1 MNQMDWTYGRTMSQ
15 AERGT
20 IVGQVMGLLAFSL
33 LFTAGGYV
41 IGKVLFPG
49 PLLFVGGIIGI
60 IGSLVTVLALSFA
73 RTKMSSGVALGLFYL
88 FSVFEGMALGLILEH
103 YLRNNMG
110 MVVVNAAATTAGL
123 VLVLSAYAWTT
134 KRDLSG
140 MGAYLMA
147 GLIAVIMA
155 GLLAVI
161 LAGLVMMV
169 LSLFGVPMGIFGFLL
184 SVATAVLFSG
194 FVMYDMQRLK
204 FAQSGLDDPI
214 MLAVGIYLSIFNL
227 FLAILRIFGFLSS
240 SDE

>member
-1 MNQMDWTYGRTMSQ
+1 MSFDRMNEMDWAYGRGMTQ
-15 AERGT
+15 AQRGT

-33 LFTAGGYV
+33 LFTAGGYLV
-41 IGKVLFPG
+41 GRALG
-49 PLLFVGGIIGI
+49 PLGMMIGI
-60 IGSLVTVLALSFA
+60 VGSLATVLALSFA
-73 RTKMSSGVALGLFYL
+73 RNKMSSGVALGVFYL
-88 FSVFEGMALGLILEH
+88 FSIFEGMTLGLIIDS
-103 YLRNNMG
+103 YLARGMG
-110 MVVVNAAATTAGL
+110 MVVVNAATTTAGL

-147 GLIAVIMA
+147 GL
-155 GLLAVI
+155 LAVL

-169 LSLFGVPMGIFGFLL
+169 LSLFGIYSSLFGFLL
-184 SVATAVLFSG
+184 SVVTAVLFSG

-204 FAQSGLDDPI
+204 NAQAGLDDPI

>member
-1 MNQMDWTYGRTMSQ
+1 MSFDRMEQMDWTYGRAMSQ
-15 AERGT
+15 ARRGT

-33 LFTAGGYV
+33 LFTAGGYLV
-41 IGKVLFPG
+41 GRMLG
-49 PLLFVGGIIGI
+49 PMGMIIGI
-60 IGSLVTVLALSFA
+60 VGALGTVLALSFA
-73 RTKMSSGVALGLFYL
+73 RSKMSSGVALAVFYL
-88 FSVFEGMALGLILEH
+88 FSVFEGMTLGLIIDS
-103 YLRNNMG
+103 YLARGMG
-110 MVVVNAAATTAGL
+110 MVVVNAASTTAGL

-140 MGAYLMA
+140 MGTYL
-147 GLIAVIMA
+147 MA
-155 GLLAVI
+155 GLLAVL

-184 SVATAVLFSG
+184 SVVTAVLFSG

-204 FAQSGLDDPI
+204 NAQEGLDDPI

>member
-1 MNQMDWTYGRTMSQ
+1 MSFDRMNQMDWTYGRTMSQ

-60 IGSLVTVLALSFA
+60 IGSFVTVLALSFA
-73 RTKMSSGVALGLFYL
+73 RTKMSSGLALGLFYL

-147 GLIAVIMA
+147 GL
-155 GLLAVI
+155 LAI
-161 LAGLVMMV
+161 LMAGLVMML
-169 LSLFGVPMGIFGFLL
+169 LSFFMPAGSLSFFGFLL

-204 FAQSGLDDPI
+204 NAQAGFDDPI
-214 MLAVGIYLSIFNL
+214 MLAIGIYLSIFNL
-227 FLAILRIFGFLSS
+227 FLAILRIFGYLNS
-240 SDE
+240 SDD

>member
-1 MNQMDWTYGRTMSQ
+1 MSFDRMDMAFDRAIGQTRRS
-15 AERGT
+15 T

-33 LFTAGGYV
+33 LFTAGGYLV
-41 IGKVLFPG
+41 GRALG
-49 PLLFVGGIIGI
+49 PLGMILGVV
-60 IGSLVTVLALSFA
+60 GSLVAVLALSFA
-73 RTKMSSGVALGLFYL
+73 RTKMSSGVALGVFYL
-88 FSVFEGMALGLILEH
+88 FSVFEGMALGLIIDS
-103 YLRNNMG
+103 YLARGMG
-110 MVVVNAAATTAGL
+110 MVVVNAATTTAAL

-147 GLIAVIMA
+147 GL
-155 GLLAVI
+155 LAVL
-161 LAGLVMMV
+161 LAGLVMIV

-184 SVATAVLFSG
+184 SVVTAVLFSG

-204 FAQSGLDDPI
+204 NAREGLDDPI

-240 SDE
+240 SDD

>member
-1 MNQMDWTYGRTMSQ
+1 MSFDRMDQMDWTHGRAVSQ
-15 AERGT
+15 AQRGT

-33 LFTAGGYV
+33 LFTAGGYLV
-41 IGKVLFPG
+41 GRALG
-49 PLLFVGGIIGI
+49 PAGMIIGI
-60 IGSLVTVLALSFA
+60 VGALATVLALSFA
-73 RTKMSSGVALGLFYL
+73 RTKMSSGVALGVFYL
-88 FSVFEGMALGLILEH
+88 FSVFEGMTLGLIIDS
-103 YLRNNMG
+103 YLARGMG
-110 MVVVNAAATTAGL
+110 MVVVNAATTTAGL

-147 GLIAVIMA
+147 GL
-155 GLLAVI
+155 LAVL

-184 SVATAVLFSG
+184 SVVTAVLFSG

-204 FAQSGLDDPI
+204 NAQAGLDDPI

>member
-1 MNQMDWTYGRTMSQ
+1 MSFDRMNQMDWTYGQGMTQ
-15 AERGT
+15 AQRGT

-33 LFTAGGYV
+33 LFTAGGYLV
-41 IGKVLFPG
+41 GRAFG
-49 PLLFVGGIIGI
+49 PLGMIVGIV
-60 IGSLVTVLALSFA
+60 GSIATVLALSFA
-73 RTKMSSGVALGLFYL
+73 RTKMSSGVALGVFYL
-88 FSVFEGMALGLILEH
+88 FSVFEGMTLGLIIDS
-103 YLRNNMG
+103 YLRNGMG
-110 MVVVNAAATTAGL
+110 MVVVNAATTTAGL

-147 GLIAVIMA
+147 GL
-155 GLLAVI
+155 LAVL
-161 LAGLVMMV
+161 LAGLVMVV

-184 SVATAVLFSG
+184 SVVTAVLFSG

-204 FAQSGLDDPI
+204 NAQMGVDDPI

-240 SDE
+240 SDD

>member
-1 MNQMDWTYGRTMSQ
+1 MSFDRMNQMDWTYERGLSQ
-15 AERGT
+15 AQRGT

-33 LFTAGGYV
+33 LFTAGGYLV
-41 IGKVLFPG
+41 GRALG
-49 PLLFVGGIIGI
+49 PLGMIIGI
-60 IGSLVTVLALSFA
+60 VGALGTVLALSFA
-73 RTKMSSGVALGLFYL
+73 RTKMSSGVALGVFYL
-88 FSVFEGMALGLILEH
+88 FSVFEGMTLGLIIDS
-103 YLRNNMG
+103 YLARGMG
-110 MVVVNAAATTAGL
+110 MVVVNAATTTAGL

-140 MGAYLMA
+140 MGTYL
-147 GLIAVIMA
+147 MA
-155 GLLAVI
+155 GLLAVL

-184 SVATAVLFSG
+184 SVVTAVLFSG

-204 FAQSGLDDPI
+204 NAQMGVDDPI

>member
-1 MNQMDWTYGRTMSQ
+1 MSFEPTDWTYGRAISQ
-15 AERGT
+15 SRRGT
-20 IVGQVMGLLAFSL
+20 LVGQVMGLLAFSL

-41 IGKVLFPG
+41 IGRVLFPG

-60 IGSLVTVLALSFA
+60 VGSFVTVLALSFA

-88 FSVFEGMALGLILEH
+88 FSVFEGMALGLILDH

-147 GLIAVIMA
+147 GL
-155 GLLAVI
+155 LAV
-161 LAGLVMMV
+161 LMAGLVMML
-169 LSLFGVPMGIFGFLL
+169 LSFFMPAGSLSFFGFLL

-204 FAQSGLDDPI
+204 NAQAGFDDPI
-214 MLAVGIYLSIFNL
+214 MLAIGIYLSIFNL

-240 SDE
+240 SDD

>member
-1 MNQMDWTYGRTMSQ
+1 MSFEPMDWTYGRSVSQ
-15 AERGT
+15 ARRGT

-33 LFTAGGYV
+33 LFTAGGYLF
-41 IGKVLFPG
+41 GRVLG
-49 PLLFVGGIIGI
+49 PAGMILGLVGSIAC
-60 IGSLVTVLALSFA
+60 VLALSFA
-73 RTKMSSGVALGLFYL
+73 RTKMSSGVALGVFYL
-88 FSVFEGMALGLILEH
+88 FSVFEGMTLGLIIDS
-103 YLRNNMG
+103 YLSRGMG
-110 MVVVNAAATTAGL
+110 SVVVNAATTTAAL

-140 MGAYLMA
+140 MGTYL
-147 GLIAVIMA
+147 MA
-155 GLLAVI
+155 GLLAVL

-184 SVATAVLFSG
+184 SVVTAVLFSG

-204 FAQSGLDDPI
+204 NAQAGLDDPI

-240 SDE
+240 SDD

>member
-1 MNQMDWTYGRTMSQ
+1 MSFDRMNQMDWTYGQGMTQ
-15 AERGT
+15 AQRGT

-33 LFTAGGYV
+33 LFTAGGYLV
-41 IGKVLFPG
+41 GRALG
-49 PLLFVGGIIGI
+49 PAGMIIGI
-60 IGSLVTVLALSFA
+60 VGSLATVLALSFA
-73 RTKMSSGVALGLFYL
+73 RTKMSSGVALGVFYL
-88 FSVFEGMALGLILEH
+88 FSVFEGMTLGLIIDS
-103 YLRNNMG
+103 YLARGMG
-110 MVVVNAAATTAGL
+110 MVVVNAATTTAGL

-147 GLIAVIMA
+147 GL
-155 GLLAVI
+155 LAVL

-184 SVATAVLFSG
+184 SVVTAVLFSG

-204 FAQSGLDDPI
+204 NAQAGLDDPI
-214 MLAVGIYLSIFNL
+214 MLAIGIYLSIFNL

>member
-1 MNQMDWTYGRTMSQ
+1 MSYDRMDQMDWTYGRSMSE
-15 AERGT
+15 ARRGT

-33 LFTAGGYV
+33 LFTAGGYL
-41 IGKVLFPG
+41 IGR
-49 PLLFVGGIIGI
+49 PLGFGGMILGMIGAI
-60 IGSLVTVLALSFA
+60 ACILALSFA
-73 RTKMSSGVALGLFYL
+73 RHKMAPIVALGLFYA
-88 FSVFEGMALGLILEH
+88 FSVFEGMTLGLLIDS
-103 YLRNNMG
+103 YLARGMG

-147 GLIAVIMA
+147 GL
-155 GLLAVI
+155 LAVL

-169 LSLFGVPMGIFGFLL
+169 LSLFGVPLGIFGFLL
-184 SVATAVLFSG
+184 SVVTAVLFSG

-204 FAQSGLDDPI
+204 YAQEGVDDPV

-227 FLAILRIFGFLSS
+227 FLAILRIFGFLGG